1 MNLNIVVIGL
11 SVTSSWGNGH
21 ATTYRALLS
30 ALGRRGHTVTFLE
43 RDVPWY
49 RDHRDL
55 TKPTGWRVHL
65 YQSLQDLPRLYG
77 QLVQDAD
84 LVIIGSYVPD
94 GIAIANWATSHA
106 RGITAFYDID
116 TPVTLAGLEQG
127 LDYLSP
133 AMIPRFDIYLSF
145 SGGPALTM
153 IEDIYGSPMAR
164 VLYCSADV
172 ELYQPQDA
180 SLRWSMGYLGT
191 YSADRQPQL
200 DSLLLEPACQ
210 LAGERLVVAG
220 AQYPA
225 DLVWPDNVE
234 RIEHLAQRQHPAFF
248 AAQRFTL
255 NVTRADMRALGFSPS
270 VRLFEAAAC
279 GTPILSDHWPGLETI
294 FVPNSEILVV
304 ASPRDVT
311 EILAR
316 MPDETRRAIAERARR
331 RVLRDHT
338 PEHRA
343 RQLEDY
349 YREAL
354 ARKSRASR
362 WAAARASSDTVEL
375 KLGLS

>member
-30 ALGRRGHTVTFLE
+30 ALAQRGHAVTFLE

-49 RDHRDL
+49 RDHRDF
-55 TKPTGWRVHL
+55 TKPAGWTVHL
-65 YQSLQDLPRLYG
+65 YQSLPDLPRLYG
-77 QLVQDAD
+77 KLVHDAD

-94 GIAIANWATSHA
+94 GVAIANWATSHA

-116 TPVTLAGLEQG
+116 TPVTLARLEQG

-133 AMIPRFDIYLSF
+133 AMIPRFDLYLSF

-172 ELYQPQDA
+172 ELYRPQEA
-180 SLRWSMGYLGT
+180 PQRWSLGYLGT

-200 DSLLLEPACQ
+200 ESLLIEPARA
-210 LAGERLVVAG
+210 LPNDRLVVAG
-220 AQYPA
+220 AQYPHDIA
-225 DLVWPDNVE
+225 WPGNVE
-234 RIEHLAQRQHPAFF
+234 RIEHLAQHQHAGFF

-279 GTPILSDHWPGLETI
+279 GTPMLSDHWPGLETI
-294 FVPNSEILVV
+294 FTPNSEIMVV
-304 ASPRDVT
+304 SSPRDVT
-311 EILAR
+311 EILVS
-316 MPDETRRAIAERARR
+316 MPDETRRSIAERARR
-331 RVLRDHT
+331 RMLRDHT
-338 PEHRA
+338 PDHRA
-343 RQLEDY
+343 QQLEGY
-349 YREAL
+349 YREAI
-354 ARKSRASR
+354 ARRTRPARQAASH
-362 WAAARASSDTVEL
+362 ASSETLEL